1 MKLKLTIHQMAAM
14 WWLATGAVIFIPL
27 LPLATK
33 PDAGVKA
40 WAIVASVTAIIALAP
55 IALLAP
61 PIRRWFCWTDALT
74 QHEHKLLIARNFKA
88 FGEAARAGAYVQR
101 VKPYIMRIMGL
112 LLASTAAA
120 ACLPESAYIWRLG
133 LNAIGWYC
141 CGVLLMLNAT
151 VLLTLIQRK

>member
-1 MKLKLTIHQMAAM
+1 MKLKLTIHQTAAM
-14 WWLATGAVIFIPL
+14 WWLATGAAIFLPL

-55 IALLAP
+55 IALLVP

-74 QHEHKLLIARNFKA
+74 EHERKLLIARNFKA
-88 FGEAARAGAYVQR
+88 FGESARAGAYVQR

-112 LLASTAAA
+112 LIASTAGAD
-120 ACLPESAYIWRLG
+120 CLPESAYVWHLG
-133 LNAIGWYC
+133 LDAIGWYC
-141 CGVLLMLNAT
+141 CGVLMLNAAA
-151 VLLTLIQRK
+151 LLASIQRK